1 MTFQILS
8 PPDLRVKAAMMPVPV
23 LLGFQIGM
31 IPPAGEALARGEQA
45 REEAGVYFTN
55 IEAFR
60 KAITPRR
67 LELLNIIK
75 TARPGSINQLASLVR
90 RNIKNVAEDVKLLS
104 QVGLLET
111 KEVRNRI
118 APQVDYDEIDLRIAV

>member
-1 MTFQILS
+1 MKTRMI
-8 PPDLRVKAAMMPVPV
+8 KI
-23 LLGFQIGM
+23 GFKDIRTSLDDFVDT
-31 IPPAGEALARGEQA
+31 GEALAQGEQVG
-45 REEAGVYFTN
+45 EGTGVYFTN

-75 TARPGSINQLASLVR
+75 TAKPGSINQLASLAR
-90 RNIKNVAEDVKLLS
+90 RNIKNVAEDIKLLS

-111 KEVRNRI
+111 KAEHNRV
-118 APQVDYDEIDLRIAV
+118 APRVDYDEIDLRIAV

>member
-1 MTFQILS
+1 MTTRRIRIKIRDIHTALDDF
-8 PPDLRVKAAMMPVPV
+8 VAT
-23 LLGFQIGM
+23 
-31 IPPAGEALARGEQA
+31 GEALERGQKVHKET
-45 REEAGVYFTN
+45 GVYFTS

-67 LELLNIIK
+67 LELLNLIK
-75 TARPGSINQLASLVR
+75 TAKPVSINQLASLAR
-90 RNIKNVAEDVKLLS
+90 RNIKNVAQDVKLLA

-111 KEVRNRI
+111 SAAGNRV

>member
-1 MTFQILS
+1 MKTKRI
-8 PPDLRVKAAMMPVPV
+8 KI
-23 LLGFQIGM
+23 GFKDVC
-31 IPPAGEALARGEQA
+31 ATLDDFVDTGEALARGEQVG
-45 REEAGVYFTN
+45 EEAGVYFTN

-67 LELLNIIK
+67 LALLNIIK
-75 TARPGSINQLASLVR
+75 TTRPGSINQLASLAR

-104 QVGLLET
+104 QVGLLKT
-111 KEVRNRI
+111 KEVGNCI

>member
-1 MTFQILS
+1 MKTKKI
-8 PPDLRVKAAMMPVPV
+8 KI
-23 LLGFQIGM
+23 GFKDIRTTLDDFVGT
-31 IPPAGEALARGEQA
+31 GEALARGEQA

-60 KAITPRR
+60 RAITPRR

-75 TARPGSINQLASLVR
+75 TARPASINQLASLAR
-90 RNIKNVAEDVKLLS
+90 RNIKNVAEDIKLLA

-111 KEVRNRI
+111 KEVQNRI
-118 APQVDYDEIDLRIAV
+118 VPQVDYDEIDLRIAV

>member
-1 MTFQILS
+1 MKTKKI
-8 PPDLRVKAAMMPVPV
+8 KI
-23 LLGFQIGM
+23 GFKGIR
-31 IPPAGEALARGEQA
+31 ASLHDFVETGEALARGEQV
-45 REEAGVYFTN
+45 REKAGVYFTN

-75 TARPGSINQLASLVR
+75 ATKPGSINELALLAR
-90 RNIKNVAEDVKLLS
+90 RNIKNVSQDIKLLA
-104 QVGLLET
+104 QVGLLEI
-111 KEVRNRI
+111 KEVQNRV

>member
-1 MTFQILS
+1 MKTREIRIRNIRTALDDF
-8 PPDLRVKAAMMPVPV
+8 VVT
-23 LLGFQIGM
+23 
-31 IPPAGEALARGEQA
+31 GEALARGEA
-45 REEAGVYFTN
+45 VREEAGIYFTS

-75 TARPGSINQLASLVR
+75 TARPGSINQLASLAR

-104 QVGLLET
+104 QVGLVET
-111 KEVRNRI
+111 KKAENRL

>member
-1 MTFQILS
+1 MKTKKI
-8 PPDLRVKAAMMPVPV
+8 KI
-23 LLGFQIGM
+23 GFKDIRTTLDDFVDT
-31 IPPAGEALARGEQA
+31 GEALARGEQA
-45 REEAGVYFTN
+45 REEAGVYFTS

-75 TARPGSINQLASLVR
+75 TARPASINQLASLTR
-90 RNIKNVAEDVKLLS
+90 RNIKNVAEDIKLLS

-111 KEVRNRI
+111 KKVHNRV
-118 APQVDYDEIDLRIAV
+118 ALQVDYDEIDLRIAV

>member
-1 MTFQILS
+1 MKTKRI
-8 PPDLRVKAAMMPVPV
+8 KI
-23 LLGFQIGM
+23 GFKDIRTTLDDFVD
-31 IPPAGEALARGEQA
+31 AGEALARGEQV

-75 TARPGSINQLASLVR
+75 TARPGSINQLASLAR
-90 RNIKNVAEDVKLLS
+90 RNIKNVAEDIKLLS

-111 KEVRNRI
+111 KKVRNCV

>member
-1 MTFQILS
+1 
-8 PPDLRVKAAMMPVPV
+8 V
-23 LLGFQIGM
+23 G
-31 IPPAGEALARGEQA
+31 
-45 REEAGVYFTN
+45 EEASVYFTN

-75 TARPGSINQLASLVR
+75 TARPGSINQLASLVH
-90 RNIKNVAEDVKLLS
+90 RNIKNVAGDVKLLS

-111 KEVRNRI
+111 KKVCNRI
-118 APQVDYDEIDLRIAV
+118 APQVYYDEIDLRIAV

>member
-1 MTFQILS
+1 MKTKRI
-8 PPDLRVKAAMMPVPV
+8 KI
-23 LLGFQIGM
+23 GFKDVCATLDDFVGT
-31 IPPAGEALARGEQA
+31 GEALVRGEQVG
-45 REEAGVYFTN
+45 EEASVYFTN

-67 LELLNIIK
+67 LALLNIIK
-75 TARPGSINQLASLVR
+75 TARPGSINQLASLAR

-111 KEVRNRI
+111 KEVRNCI

>member
-1 MTFQILS
+1 MKTKRI
-8 PPDLRVKAAMMPVPV
+8 KI
-23 LLGFQIGM
+23 GFKDIRIALDDFVGT
-31 IPPAGEALARGEQA
+31 GEALVRGEQVG
-45 REEAGVYFTN
+45 EEAGVYFTN

-75 TARPGSINQLASLVR
+75 TTRPGSINQLASLAR

-111 KEVRNRI
+111 KEVRNCI